1 MATAEEH
8 AHEHEYIDIAESDT
22 VSVYAEGIH
31 ETITFQFNPKGIALM
46 LSYEEALELAEVM
59 PAVKKHCESRGEQPA
74 Q

>member
-59 PAVKKHCESRGEQPA
+59 QAVKKYCESRGEQPA